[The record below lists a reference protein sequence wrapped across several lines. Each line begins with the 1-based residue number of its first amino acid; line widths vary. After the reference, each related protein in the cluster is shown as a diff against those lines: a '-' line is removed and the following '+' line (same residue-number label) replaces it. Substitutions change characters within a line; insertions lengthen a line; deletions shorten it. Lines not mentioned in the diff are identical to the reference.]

1 MLPLDVGEK
10 RILHPSAVPATC
22 SFCMPRRSD
31 ALVEVRAKRP
41 LAHTDNAVTVT
52 GKLSVLKDDP
62 TGVFYRLTDAV
73 QAK

>member
-1 MLPLDVGEK
+1 MRPSAAPAILDV
-10 RILHPSAVPATC
+10 LHAEGSEAV
-22 SFCMPRRSD
+22 
-31 ALVEVRAKRP
+31 VEVRAKRP
-41 LAHTDNAVTVT
+41 LAHTDNAVTVA